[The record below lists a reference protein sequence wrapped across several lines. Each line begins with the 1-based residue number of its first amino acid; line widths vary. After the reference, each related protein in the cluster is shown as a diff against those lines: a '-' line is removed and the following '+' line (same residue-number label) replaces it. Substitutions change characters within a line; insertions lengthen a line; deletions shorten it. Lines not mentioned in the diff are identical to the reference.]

1 MLDNKSKKGMKMG
14 QQGNSKTLSGV
25 ILVLIGGGLLSLS
38 GCSSSDPALEVETN
52 WIDLQWSET
61 MKGMGYVPVF
71 PPKEDMRVGDLLLCP
86 FVPPTQDSQKHAR
99 PRYLVSASRWSSLE
113 VTNLLDQEYQNRP
126 SWPSTPETYF
136 HVNADPEARTWEEP
150 RVAGDQSIFGITR
163 TPYRLR
169 SVAAG
174 IISASNNEYGN
185 NILIPTEA
193 INVAMGTAW
202 SDQKSVSLRAGNA
215 EEYSLSM
222 QKLLPMALEKREVGE
237 ERRTYLKDEHL
248 ESLSLA
254 HTAGPNSVYLSLVNE
269 VMYLRSLDITVQSQ
283 DKPEATEEV
292 KPANLMVSMQTTEVA
307 APAPNQPVDPNATPA
322 PTIASEPVS
331 PTPAKT
337 EVEFSGSA
345 EAIDPALAAFI
356 RAQALNK
363 TLMKGDGDDQPDEF
377 TRFIS
382 VTDSSVSLRKTW
394 RYGLAIGIKGMQLQV
409 NKYTGEVV
417 ASEPMIMFFK

>member
-1 MLDNKSKKGMKMG
+1 M
-14 QQGNSKTLSGV
+14 
-25 ILVLIGGGLLSLS
+25 ILP
-38 GCSSSDPALEVETN
+38 GCTSSAPNEDYDMV
-52 WIDLQWSET
+52 DLKWAES

-86 FVPPTQDSQKHAR
+86 FGPPAKDSQKHAR
-99 PRYLVSASRWSSLE
+99 PRFLVSASRWSALE
-113 VTNLLDQEYQNRP
+113 VTNLLDQEYRNRP
-126 SWPSTPETYF
+126 SWPSTPEMYY
-136 HVNADPEARTWEEP
+136 HVNTEPEARTWEEP
-150 RVAGDQSIFGITR
+150 RVTGEQSIYEVTR

-169 SVAAG
+169 SIAAG

-202 SDQKSVSLRAGNA
+202 SDQKSVTMRAGNA

-222 QKLLPMALEKREVGE
+222 QKLLPLALEKRGTGVDS
-237 ERRTYLKDEHL
+237 RTYLKDEYL
-248 ESLSLA
+248 ESLSLV

-283 DKPEATEEV
+283 GKPEITEEV
-292 KPANLMVSMQTTEVA
+292 KPANLMVNVQATEVA
-307 APAPNQPVDPNATPA
+307 PTPSQPVDPNAATAPA
-322 PTIASEPVS
+322 VASEPAS
-331 PTPAKT
+331 PAP
-337 EVEFSGSA
+337 VEKKVELSGST
-345 EAIDPALAAFI
+345 EAIDPALAAFM
-356 RAQALNK
+356 RAQLLNK
-363 TLMKGDGDDQPDEF
+363 TLMKGDTDDQPDEF

-409 NKYTGEVV
+409 NKHTGEVV
-417 ASEPMIMFFK
+417 ASEPMTVFFK